1 MSFGH
6 KRTATRN
13 DDIPSA
19 ESEQKEAEDN
29 SEINYLFQN
38 FNLKLEAGTSNAIV
52 GPSGFGKT
60 SLLHLLFRIYDP
72 QNGEVL
78 IDG

>member
-6 KRTATRN
+6 KRTATRG
-13 DDIPSA
+13 DEVPDA
-19 ESEQKEAEDN
+19 ETEQKEAEG
-29 SEINYLFQN
+29 EINYLFQN
-38 FNLKLEAGTSNAIV
+38 FNLKIDAGTSNAIV

>member
-6 KRTATRN
+6 KRNSTRG
-13 DDIPSA
+13 DEVPDA
-19 ESEQKEAEDN
+19 ETEQKEEEG
-29 SEINYLFQN
+29 EINYLFQN
-38 FNLKLEAGTSNAIV
+38 FNLKIDAGTSNAIV

-72 QNGEVL
+72 
-78 IDG
+78 